1 MLHFSRET
9 LELHDIDVV
18 QVVEMSDL
26 HVEADIIL
34 LATQAVR
41 ANLFVRNA
49 IQVKGTKHFGQD
61 SLWLSCSCAVHVEGT
76 STDLHPCGG

>member
-1 MLHFSRET
+1 VLHFSRET
-9 LELHDIDVV
+9 LELYDIDVV

-26 HVEADIIL
+26 HVEADIVL
-34 LATQAVR
+34 LASQAVR
-41 ANLFVRNA
+41 PNLFVRNA

-61 SLWLSCSCAVHVEGT
+61 SLWLSCSGAVHVERT